1 MHQDKP
7 AIRESENR
15 AADGLRGME
24 TRMIGKADIVIG
36 IDPDVNKSGVGLV
49 NSKGS
54 VEVFAFS
61 FPELIEYLRLCTTMA
76 SSCVV
81 VVEASWKI
89 STNWHTGRGDS
100 IRTAARKGKDAGRCH
115 EVGRKIVECAQFY
128 GLEVVEKLP
137 LKKIWKGKD
146 GKITHEEIKA
156 FMPIQG
162 RTNQE
167 ERDAALLAWDYAGLP
182 IRIRKLKQSK

>member
-1 MHQDKP
+1 MMM
-7 AIRESENR
+7 RSN
-15 AADGLRGME
+15 
-24 TRMIGKADIVIG
+24 ADIIIG
-36 IDPDVNKSGVGLV
+36 IDPDVKKSGVGV
-49 NSKGS
+49 VSRERKG
-54 VEVFAFS
+54 VEVFSRS
-61 FPELIEYLRLCTTMA
+61 FPELLEYLKMA
-76 SSCVV
+76 ATHTSVVV

-89 STNWHTGRGDS
+89 STNWHAGRGDS

-115 EVGRKIVECAQFY
+115 EVGRKIVECARYY
-128 GLEVVEKLP
+128 GLEVVERLP

-146 GKITHEEIKA
+146 GKITDAEIKA

-182 IRIRKLKQSK
+182 IRITRHGRV

>member
-1 MHQDKP
+1 M
-7 AIRESENR
+7 
-15 AADGLRGME
+15 
-24 TRMIGKADIVIG
+24 KADRIIG
-36 IDPDVNKSGVGLV
+36 IDPDVNKSGVAVISGDG
-49 NSKGS
+49 K
-54 VEVFAFS
+54 EVTAVS
-61 FPELIEYLRLCTTMA
+61 LTFPQLLEFLQAERLRSMA
-76 SSCVV
+76 ENTRVVV

-89 STNWHTGRGDS
+89 STNWHVRQRDS
-100 IRTAARKGKDAGRCH
+100 KGAIARKGKDAGRCH
-115 EVGRKIVECAQFY
+115 EVGRKIVECAKYY
-128 GLEVVEKLP
+128 GLEVVERLP

>member
-1 MHQDKP
+1 
-7 AIRESENR
+7 
-15 AADGLRGME
+15 ME
-24 TRMIGKADIVIG
+24 TRMIGKADIIIG
-36 IDPDVNKSGVGLV
+36 IDPDVNKSGVGV
-49 NSKGS
+49 VSSKGE
-54 VEVFAFS
+54 VEVFSFT
-61 FPELIEYLRLCTTMA
+61 FPELIEHLKLSAQLKDCT
-76 SSCVV
+76 VV

-115 EVGRKIVECAQFY
+115 EVGRKIVECAQYY

-146 GKITHEEIKA
+146 GKITDEEIKA

-167 ERDAALLAWDYAGLP
+167 KRDAALLAWDYAGLP
-182 IRIRKLKQSK
+182 IRLARPLKSRR

>member
-1 MHQDKP
+1 MK
-7 AIRESENR
+7 E
-15 AADGLRGME
+15 
-24 TRMIGKADIVIG
+24 GKADIIIG
-36 IDPDVNKSGVGLV
+36 IDPDVNKSGVGV
-49 NSKGS
+49 VSRERKG
-54 VEVFAFS
+54 VEVFSRS
-61 FPELIEYLRLCTTMA
+61 FPELLEYLKMA
-76 SSCVV
+76 ATHTSVVV

-128 GLEVVEKLP
+128 GLEVVERLP

-146 GKITHEEIKA
+146 GKITDAEIKA

-182 IRIRKLKQSK
+182 IRIKRNGRL

>member
-1 MHQDKP
+1 MK
-7 AIRESENR
+7 
-15 AADGLRGME
+15 
-24 TRMIGKADIVIG
+24 GKADIIIG
-36 IDPDVNKSGVGLV
+36 IDPDVNKSGVGV
-49 NSKGS
+49 VSRERDG
-54 VEVFAFS
+54 VEVFSRS
-61 FPELIEYLRLCTTMA
+61 FPELLEYLKMA
-76 SSCVV
+76 ATHTSVVV

-115 EVGRKIVECAQFY
+115 EVGRKIVECARYY
-128 GLEVVEKLP
+128 GLEVVERLP

-146 GKITHEEIKA
+146 GKITDEEIKA

-182 IRIRKLKQSK
+182 IRLARPLKSRR

>member
-1 MHQDKP
+1 MT
-7 AIRESENR
+7 N
-15 AADGLRGME
+15 
-24 TRMIGKADIVIG
+24 KADIIIG
-36 IDPDVNKSGVGLV
+36 IDPDVSKSGVGV
-49 NSKGS
+49 VSRERKG
-54 VEVFAFS
+54 VEVFSRS
-61 FPELIEYLRLCTTMA
+61 FPELLEYLKMA
-76 SSCVV
+76 ATHTSVVV

-115 EVGRKIVECAQFY
+115 EVGRKIVECAQYY
-128 GLEVVEKLP
+128 GLEVVERLP

-146 GKITHEEIKA
+146 GKITDEEIKA

-182 IRIRKLKQSK
+182 IRLARPLKSRR

>member
-1 MHQDKP
+1 
-7 AIRESENR
+7 
-15 AADGLRGME
+15 
-24 TRMIGKADIVIG
+24 MIGKADIIIG
-36 IDPDVNKSGVGLV
+36 IDPDVSKSGVGV
-49 NSKGS
+49 VSRERKG
-54 VEVFAFS
+54 VEVFSRS
-61 FPELIEYLRLCTTMA
+61 FPELLEYLKMA
-76 SSCVV
+76 ATHTSVVV

-115 EVGRKIVECAQFY
+115 EVGRKIVECARYY
-128 GLEVVEKLP
+128 GLEVVERLP

-146 GKITHEEIKA
+146 GKITDEEIKA

-182 IRIRKLKQSK
+182 IRLARPLKSRR

>member
-1 MHQDKP
+1 
-7 AIRESENR
+7 
-15 AADGLRGME
+15 
-24 TRMIGKADIVIG
+24 
-36 IDPDVNKSGVGLV
+36 
-49 NSKGS
+49 
-54 VEVFAFS
+54 
-61 FPELIEYLRLCTTMA
+61 
-76 SSCVV
+76 V

-128 GLEVVEKLP
+128 GLEVVERLP

-146 GKITHEEIKA
+146 GKITDAEIKA

-182 IRIRKLKQSK
+182 IRIRRHGRV

>member
-1 MHQDKP
+1 MK
-7 AIRESENR
+7 
-15 AADGLRGME
+15 
-24 TRMIGKADIVIG
+24 GKADIIIG
-36 IDPDVNKSGVGLV
+36 IDPDVNKSGVGVV
-49 NSKGS
+49 NSKGE
-54 VEVFAFS
+54 VEVFSFT
-61 FPELIEYLRLCTTMA
+61 FPELIEHLKLSAQLKDCT
-76 SSCVV
+76 VV

-115 EVGRKIVECAQFY
+115 EVGRKIVECAQYY
-128 GLEVVEKLP
+128 GLEVVERLP

-146 GKITHEEIKA
+146 GKITDEEIKA

-182 IRIRKLKQSK
+182 IRLARPLKSRR

>member
-1 MHQDKP
+1 MT
-7 AIRESENR
+7 N
-15 AADGLRGME
+15 
-24 TRMIGKADIVIG
+24 KADIIIG
-36 IDPDVNKSGVGLV
+36 IDPDVSKSGVGV
-49 NSKGS
+49 VSSKGE
-54 VEVFAFS
+54 VEVFSFT
-61 FPELIEYLRLCTTMA
+61 FPELIEHLKLSSQLKECT
-76 SSCVV
+76 VV

-128 GLEVVEKLP
+128 GLEVVERLP

-146 GKITHEEIKA
+146 GKITDKEIKA

-182 IRIRKLKQSK
+182 IRLARPLKSRR

>member
-1 MHQDKP
+1 MV
-7 AIRESENR
+7 IC
-15 AADGLRGME
+15 
-24 TRMIGKADIVIG
+24 KADRIIG
-36 IDPDVNKSGVGLV
+36 IDPDVNKSGIGVVSGE
-49 NSKGS
+49 GRE
-54 VEVFAFS
+54 VEVLSLS
-61 FPELIEYLRLCTTMA
+61 FPQLLEYLQAERQRSMA
-76 SSCVV
+76 DNSSVIV

-89 STNWHTGRGDS
+89 STNWHIHRGDS
-100 IRTAARKGKDAGRCH
+100 KGAIARKGKDAGRCH
-115 EVGRKIVECAQFY
+115 EVGRKIVECAQYY

-146 GKITHEEIKA
+146 GKITHEEIKV

-182 IRIRKLKQSK
+182 IRMTRHGRV

>member
-1 MHQDKP
+1 M
-7 AIRESENR
+7 RTS
-15 AADGLRGME
+15 
-24 TRMIGKADIVIG
+24 KADIIIG
-36 IDPDVNKSGVGLV
+36 IDPDVSKSGVGV
-49 NSKGS
+49 VSSKGE
-54 VEVFAFS
+54 VEVFSFT
-61 FPELIEYLRLCTTMA
+61 FPELIEHLKLSAQLKDCT
-76 SSCVV
+76 VV

-115 EVGRKIVECAQFY
+115 EVGRKIVECAQYY

-146 GKITHEEIKA
+146 GKITDAEIKA

-182 IRIRKLKQSK
+182 IRIRRK

>member
-1 MHQDKP
+1 
-7 AIRESENR
+7 
-15 AADGLRGME
+15 
-24 TRMIGKADIVIG
+24 MIGKADIIIG
-36 IDPDVNKSGVGLV
+36 IDPDVNKSGVGV
-49 NSKGS
+49 VSRDGK
-54 VEVFAFS
+54 VDVFS
-61 FPELIEYLRLCTTMA
+61 YTFPELIEYLKLCSTLGITMEKT
-76 SSCVV
+76 CVV

-115 EVGRKIVECAQFY
+115 EVGRKIVECAQYY
-128 GLEVVEKLP
+128 GLEVVERLP

-146 GKITHEEIKA
+146 GKITDEEIKA
-156 FMPIQG
+156 FMPIQE

-182 IRIRKLKQSK
+182 IRVARPLKSRK

>member
-1 MHQDKP
+1 
-7 AIRESENR
+7 
-15 AADGLRGME
+15 
-24 TRMIGKADIVIG
+24 MIGKADIIIG
-36 IDPDVNKSGVGLV
+36 IDPDVNKSGVGV
-49 NSKGS
+49 VSRDGR
-54 VEVFAFS
+54 VEVFAFT
-61 FPELIEYLRLCTTMA
+61 FPELLEYLKMAATTYT
-76 SSCVV
+76 SVVV

-115 EVGRKIVECAQFY
+115 EVGRKIVECARFY
-128 GLEVVEKLP
+128 GLEVVERLP

-146 GKITHEEIKA
+146 GKITDEEIKA

-182 IRIRKLKQSK
+182 IRLARPLKSRR

>member
-1 MHQDKP
+1 MT
-7 AIRESENR
+7 N
-15 AADGLRGME
+15 
-24 TRMIGKADIVIG
+24 KADIIIG
-36 IDPDVNKSGVGLV
+36 IDPDVNKSGVGV
-49 NSKGS
+49 VSSIG
-54 VEVFAFS
+54 EVDVFS
-61 FPELIEYLRLCTTMA
+61 FTFPELIEHLKLSAQLKDCT
-76 SSCVV
+76 VV

-146 GKITHEEIKA
+146 GKITDEEIKA

-182 IRIRKLKQSK
+182 IRLARPLKSRR

>member
-1 MHQDKP
+1 MK
-7 AIRESENR
+7 
-15 AADGLRGME
+15 
-24 TRMIGKADIVIG
+24 GKADIIIG
-36 IDPDVNKSGVGLV
+36 IDPDVNKSGVGV
-49 NSKGS
+49 VSRERKD
-54 VEVFAFS
+54 VEVFSRS
-61 FPELIEYLRLCTTMA
+61 FPELLEYLKMA
-76 SSCVV
+76 AKHTSVVV

-115 EVGRKIVECAQFY
+115 EVGRKIVECAQYY
-128 GLEVVEKLP
+128 GLEVVERLP

-146 GKITHEEIKA
+146 GKITDEEIKA

-182 IRIRKLKQSK
+182 IRIKRNGRL

>member
-1 MHQDKP
+1 
-7 AIRESENR
+7 
-15 AADGLRGME
+15 
-24 TRMIGKADIVIG
+24 MIGKADIIIG
-36 IDPDVNKSGVGLV
+36 IDPDVSKSGVGV
-49 NSKGS
+49 VSRERKG
-54 VEVFAFS
+54 VEVFSRS
-61 FPELIEYLRLCTTMA
+61 FPELLEYLKMA
-76 SSCVV
+76 ATHTSVVV
-81 VVEASWKI
+81 VVEARWKI

-115 EVGRKIVECAQFY
+115 EVGRKIVECAQYY
-128 GLEVVEKLP
+128 GLEVVERLP

-146 GKITHEEIKA
+146 GKITDEEIKA

-182 IRIRKLKQSK
+182 IRLARPLKSRR